1 MWPGEREPKHLN
13 QMAET
18 TLDSPHGGELGEQ
31 LRRERL
37 LDMENR
43 LAPYRRAAFA
53 ALGAGLL
60 AAGPWL
66 GWWWMLPLLAAA
78 VAFSVVD
85 RRLAKSAHPGAWVAA
100 GWAVSPLMIAI
111 STALTGAETSPAMY
125 WFALPAVTLA
135 TRFERR
141 GTILGGLYIGVLLI
155 LSTVPFDPAAVIDDP
170 TPLIFAASL
179 IVGTMLLSGAVVQSD
194 REHRRSSVVDP
205 LTGLLNRAAL
215 AQRVSEIGDGA
226 GSDRP
231 HPLGVLIGDLDH
243 FKRINDEH
251 GHAAG
256 DAILR
261 DVAYAI
267 AGALRSF
274 DVAYRIGGEE
284 FLVLLPDADSHGV
297 ALVGERLRKTV
308 LDLSRPGFEIS
319 MSFGGAAARGPHID
333 FSSLSAAADAALYT
347 SKREG
352 RNRVS
357 IAGDT
362 ELAEPA
368 GLATRTPVER
378 ELVTS

>member
-1 MWPGEREPKHLN
+1 MP
-13 QMAET
+13 QA
-18 TLDSPHGGELGEQ
+18 TLEKPHGAELGEQ

-53 ALGAGLL
+53 VLGVGLL

-66 GWWWMLPLLAAA
+66 GWWWMAPLAAAA

-85 RRLAKSAHPGAWVAA
+85 RKLAKSAHPGAWVAA
-100 GWAVSPLMIAI
+100 GWGVSPLMIAI
-111 STALTGAETSPAMY
+111 STALTGAESSPAMY

-135 TRFERR
+135 SRFERR
-141 GTILGGLYIGVLLI
+141 GTILGGIYIGVLLI
-155 LSTVPFDPAAVIDDP
+155 ASTVPFDPAAVVDDP
-170 TPLIFAASL
+170 TPLIFAATL
-179 IVGTMLLSGAVVQSD
+179 VAGTMLLAGAVVQSD

-215 AQRVSEIGDGA
+215 AQRVSEIGDGV

-261 DVAYAI
+261 DVAYAL

-284 FLVLLPDADSHGV
+284 FLVLLPDADEKGV
-297 ALVGERLRKTV
+297 ALVGERLRATV
-308 LDLSRPGFEIS
+308 AGLARPGFEIT
-319 MSFGGAAARGPHID
+319 MSFGGAAARGPQID
-333 FSSLSAAADAALYT
+333 FSQLSAAADSALYT
-347 SKREG
+347 AKREG
-352 RNRVS
+352 RNRVC
-357 IAGDT
+357 IAGDA
-362 ELAEPA
+362 ELADAGRTPA
-368 GLATRTPVER
+368 RTPVER

>member
-1 MWPGEREPKHLN
+1 MTQTENTHGE
-13 QMAET
+13 
-18 TLDSPHGGELGEQ
+18 ELGEQ

-37 LDMENR
+37 LDMEAR
-43 LAPYRRAAFA
+43 LAPYRRAAFVT
-53 ALGAGLL
+53 LGIGLL

-66 GWWWMLPLLAAA
+66 GLWWMVPLLLAA
-78 VAFSVVD
+78 VSFPIVD
-85 RRLAKSAHPGAWVAA
+85 RRLAKSPRPGAWVAA
-100 GWAVSPLMIAI
+100 GWAVSPLMIAV
-111 STALTGAETSPAMY
+111 SVALTGAEGSPAIY

-135 TRFERR
+135 SRFEQR
-141 GTILGGLYIGVLLI
+141 GTILGGLYLGALLI
-155 LSTVPFDPAAVIDDP
+155 ASTVPFAPSAVLDDP
-170 TPLIFAASL
+170 TPLIFASSL
-179 IVGTMLLSGAVVQSD
+179 IVGSMLLAGAVVQSD
-194 REHRRSSVVDP
+194 REHRRRSVVDP

-226 GSDRP
+226 GSDRA

-284 FLVLLPDADSHGV
+284 FLVLLPDADDKGV

-308 LDLSRPGFEIS
+308 LGLSRPGYEIS
-319 MSFGGAAARGPHID
+319 MSFGGVAARGPAID
-333 FSSLSAAADAALYT
+333 FSALSAAADAALYVA
-347 SKREG
+347 KREG
-352 RNRVS
+352 RDRVS
-357 IAGDT
+357 LASEADLAG
-362 ELAEPA
+362 AEA
-368 GLATRTPVER
+368 AAWTPVER
-378 ELVTS
+378 ELVSA